1 MHQGKKLRE
10 LRVLVRSPEHGTRV
24 FYDPDA
30 PPVSWITREDL
41 FDWIWSMPEAT
52 VSAALGVQ
60 ASWLCNLYKI
70 NRPGMSHWHRVR
82 KGLEAPRDPIDPSL
96 PPDAPV
102 PLVSFEYD
110 GSGSYAVIPDL
121 LTWMRIGG
129 PDRSGPMYPHDRE
142 YIPAF
147 LAAGTSE
154 RPARLWSRGP
164 VGPPRRP
171 TIRELRSLIWD
182 TDPDEAEARFA
193 LLGLSKREVAKLA
206 RRHGLRVPTPD
217 WWSADRYRSRTP
229 YPDRNRP
236 RKLTPAQLDGA
247 ADLSAETLAQVRA
260 EVAADLASEEASR
273 LRRSEAAQA
282 AADRARAR
290 LENGFGTVVN
300 ALVSGSS
307 GNAACTAT
315 GVARITFRAELRRR
329 LREAL
334 AGERGGTKR
343 ADNIT
348 GRLMRGTADRFEALL
363 AEHVLRRGDGVS
375 PTSTGQ
381 TQFYSNKVPMT
392 AIPALVHWMVVA
404 EAIADAQAELAGATA
419 AETEATKE

>member
-1 MHQGKKLRE
+1 MHKSKKLRD
-10 LRVLVRSPEHGTRV
+10 LKVLARSPEHGTRIL
-24 FYDPDA
+24 YDPDA

-41 FDWIWSMPEAT
+41 FDWIWSMPETT

-82 KGLEAPRDPIDPSL
+82 KGLEAPRNPIDAAL

-102 PLVSFEYD
+102 PLVSFQYD
-110 GSGSYAVIPDL
+110 GRGGYAIIPDL
-121 LTWMRIGG
+121 LPWMRIGG

-147 LAAGTSE
+147 LAAGTSG

-171 TIRELRSLIWD
+171 TVRELRSLIWD
-182 TDPDEAEARFA
+182 TDPDESEAHFA

-229 YPDRNRP
+229 YPDRDRP
-236 RKLTPAQLDGA
+236 RKLTQAQLEGA

-260 EVAADLASEEASR
+260 EVAADLVSEEASR
-273 LRRSEAAQA
+273 LRRSEVAQA

-290 LENGFGTVVN
+290 LEDGFAAVVD

-307 GNAACTAT
+307 GDAACTAT

-334 AGERGGTKR
+334 AEERGGTER

-348 GRLMRGTADRFEALL
+348 GRLMRGTPDRFDALL
-363 AEHVLRRGDGVS
+363 AEHVLRRGGGGS
-375 PTSTGQ
+375 PTNTGQ
-381 TQFYSNKVPMT
+381 TRSYSDKVPMT
-392 AIPALVHWMVVA
+392 AIPALVRWMVATEAVA
-404 EAIADAQAELAGATA
+404 NAQAELAGATA
-419 AETEATKE
+419 AETGATKE